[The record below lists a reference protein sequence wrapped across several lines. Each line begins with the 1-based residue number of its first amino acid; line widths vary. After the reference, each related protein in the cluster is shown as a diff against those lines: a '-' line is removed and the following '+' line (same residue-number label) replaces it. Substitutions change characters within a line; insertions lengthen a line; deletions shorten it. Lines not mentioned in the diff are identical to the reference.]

1 MIRIIISLLFFFAV
15 NVCAAQSQPQMAD
28 SFRADGKIY
37 VVISVLAIIFISIL
51 LFLVYIERKLNRL
64 EKELHNTQKVQ

>member
-1 MIRIIISLLFFFAV
+1 
-15 NVCAAQSQPQMAD
+15 MAD

-51 LFLVYIERKLNRL
+51 LFLVYIERKLSRL